1 MRKMLFHGIAV
12 GLLTVLL
19 VWTIA
24 ASDHD
29 GVYYIAKFLS
39 GPGNNSYLWGTNFL
53 IIAGALALGLKTVA
67 WLAIKIDVT
76 VLFIVQMFKLISE
89 HIMIGT
95 WTLRP
100 NGSPNGFPSGHA
112 THAFAMAFL
121 MSYFFPRFW
130 LLWYSVA
137 VGISWSRIEMSAHTP
152 LQVTAGIC
160 FGLVIGY
167 GFLHN
172 WLAHSQ
178 ADKPCAPSVPAKIA
192 A

>member
-1 MRKMLFHGIAV
+1 MRKMLIHGITV
-12 GLLTVLL
+12 GLLTVIL
-19 VWTIA
+19 VWTTVTIN
-24 ASDHD
+24 SW
-29 GVYYIAKFLS
+29 GVYHIAKYLS
-39 GPGNNSYLWGTNFL
+39 GSGNNSYLWGTNLL
-53 IIAGALALGLKTVA
+53 IIVCAILVRQKSIV
-67 WLAIKIDVT
+67 WLAVKIDVA
-76 VLFIVQMFKLISE
+76 VLLVVQTFKMISE
-89 HIMIGT
+89 HIMLGE
-95 WTLRP
+95 WALRP

-130 LLWYSVA
+130 VLWYSAAVA
-137 VGISWSRIEMSAHTP
+137 ISWSRIEMSAHTP

-178 ADKPCAPSVPAKIA
+178 ASKPGAPLPAKIA